1 MKPLGLNA
9 LMARRLGLLTHD
21 EAVAF
26 IRSDSDV
33 SKSEGLS
40 SHGRLKL
47 QCNGA
52 TVYASLYQVTSDLIG
67 HDEIG
72 LSEYAWRKLGLT
84 RPQPVIVS
92 SAPPLQSM
100 THVRAKM
107 FGAELGTESA
117 AEIVRDIV
125 AGRFSDIQLSS
136 FVAACASPVLTA
148 AETIAVT
155 KAMVETGTRLV
166 WPGGNIYDKHCIG
179 GLPGN
184 RTTPIVVS
192 IVTCFGLKMPKTSS
206 RAITSPAGTADT
218 METLTNVALDV
229 TAMRRVVE
237 TTGGCFVW
245 GDSVGFSPADTSVI
259 RIERALNLDVDGL
272 LVASVLSKKIAAG
285 ATHVVIDIPV
295 GPTAKMRN
303 QAAAARLADLFRRV
317 AAAFDI
323 EVRTVITDGRQ
334 PVGRGI
340 GPALE
345 AQDVLAVL
353 DTQPDGLSDLAD
365 RSCVLAGTLLEMAGL
380 CTEGAGA
387 VLARTALQ
395 DGRARRKFDE
405 ICDAQGGA
413 RTPPQAEFSRPIRAV
428 RSGKVTSVDNR
439 MIARIAKLAG
449 APEDMSAGVRLAVR
463 LGDRVR
469 QGDVLFTLVS
479 GTLGKIAYAMDY
491 VSTNPVVVEIS
502 R

>member
-1 MKPLGLNA
+1 MTALGLNE
-9 LMARRLGLLTHD
+9 LEARRLGLLTHD

-33 SKSEGLS
+33 SRSEGLS
-40 SHGRLKL
+40 SHGRIRL

-72 LSEYAWRKLGLT
+72 LSEYAWIKLGLT
-84 RPQPVIVS
+84 APRPVAVS

-107 FGAELGTESA
+107 FDQELGADA
-117 AEIVRDIV
+117 ATEIVRDIV

-155 KAMVETGTRLV
+155 QAMVETGKRLV
-166 WPGGNIYDKHCIG
+166 WPAGTVVDKHCIG

-184 RTTPIVVS
+184 RTTPLIVA
-192 IVTCFGLKMPKTSS
+192 IVACFGLRMPKTSS

-218 METLTNVALDV
+218 METLTNVTLDIE
-229 TAMRRVVE
+229 AMRRVVE

-245 GDSVGFSPADTSVI
+245 GDAAGFSPADTAII

-285 ATHVVIDIPV
+285 ATHVVIDVPV

-303 QAAAARLADLFRRV
+303 RASAERLSALFAHVARPFGLQ
-317 AAAFDI
+317 
-323 EVRTVITDGRQ
+323 VRTVFTDGRQ

-345 AQDVLAVL
+345 AQDILSVLSN
-353 DTQPDGLSDLAD
+353 QPGELSDLSA
-365 RSCVLAGTLLEMAGL
+365 RSCQLAGTLLEMAGI
-380 CTEGAGA
+380 CREGGGEA
-387 VLARTALQ
+387 LASGALQ
-395 DGRARRKFDE
+395 DGRARRKFEE
-405 ICDAQGGA
+405 ICAAQGGQKVLPQGAFRRPVRAA
-413 RTPPQAEFSRPIRAV
+413 RNGRI
-428 RSGKVTSVDNR
+428 TSIDNR
-439 MIARIAKLAG
+439 LIARVAKLAG
-449 APEDMSAGVRLAVR
+449 APEDPAAGVRLATR
-463 LGDRVR
+463 LGDKVE

-479 GTLGKIAYAMDY
+479 GTLGKIAYALDY
-491 VSTNPVVVEIS
+491 VAENPCIIGIS